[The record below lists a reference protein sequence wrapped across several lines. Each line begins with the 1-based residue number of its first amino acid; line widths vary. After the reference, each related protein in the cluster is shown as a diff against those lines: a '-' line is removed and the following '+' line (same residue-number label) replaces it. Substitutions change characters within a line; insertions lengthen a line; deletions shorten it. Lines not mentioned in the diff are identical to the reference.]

1 MTLLEFDCQR
11 TSFKNGKKAFDST
24 QEGEGGG
31 RKPVCYVVMQG
42 WRRGPSSHV
51 QNIKIKKLEVSQYF
65 EKLLE
70 VIYELTSLAL
80 HDQIVKIVLTAINCT
95 SFSVYQTK

>member
-1 MTLLEFDCQR
+1 MDSHYASQHDILVNQVDFPPKYYQMTLLEFDCQR

-31 RKPVCYVVMQG
+31 RKPVCNVVMQG

-51 QNIKIKKLEVSQYF
+51 KNIEIKKLEVSQ
-65 EKLLE
+65 
-70 VIYELTSLAL
+70 
-80 HDQIVKIVLTAINCT
+80 
-95 SFSVYQTK
+95 